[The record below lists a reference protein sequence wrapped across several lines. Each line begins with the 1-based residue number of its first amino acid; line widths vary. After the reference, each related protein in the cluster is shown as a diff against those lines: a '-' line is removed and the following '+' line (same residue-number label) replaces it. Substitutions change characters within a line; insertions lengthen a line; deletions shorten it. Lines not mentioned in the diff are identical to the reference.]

1 MSSNVGLSNV
11 LQKYQISSGLAKR
24 LETLSNYKIALILD
38 DSSSMNTV
46 DSTDKQT
53 SRWDE
58 LSNFAKI
65 IIEIAAVF
73 NSNGCDVHF
82 LNMQGVKNVRS
93 FDQLSLYFRDRPAGS
108 TPLSR
113 TIQNVIRENPAQSL
127 GNKNLLIIIA
137 TDGEPTDDSGYS
149 NIPEFKQ
156 TLLNRPT
163 NVFTNIVACTN
174 DERSIG
180 YLNGLDC
187 ELPRLDVVD
196 DYASELAEIRRIKGS
211 NFQFTFGDYV
221 TKSILGSISPDLDR
235 YDETPI
241 QIPASVPVSVPAPIA
256 VQPQKTTI
264 TPTRVVPKPNLPKK
278 KSLCSRLHILSPD
291 YSSDSFH
298 RKYDV
303 PHLKL
308 ADLLCCV

>member
-1 MSSNVGLSNV
+1 
-11 LQKYQISSGLAKR
+11 
-24 LETLSNYKIALILD
+24 
-38 DSSSMNTV
+38 MNTV

-93 FDQLSLYFRDRPAGS
+93 FDQLSLYFR
-108 TPLSR
+108 
-113 TIQNVIRENPAQSL
+113 
-127 GNKNLLIIIA
+127 
-137 TDGEPTDDSGYS
+137 
-149 NIPEFKQ
+149 
-156 TLLNRPT
+156 RPT

-180 YLNGLDC
+180 YLNGLDR

-241 QIPASVPVSVPAPIA
+241 QIPASVPAPIA

>member
-1 MSSNVGLSNV
+1 
-11 LQKYQISSGLAKR
+11 
-24 LETLSNYKIALILD
+24 
-38 DSSSMNTV
+38 MNTV

-180 YLNGLDC
+180 YLNGLDR

-241 QIPASVPVSVPAPIA
+241 QIPASVPAPIA

>member
-1 MSSNVGLSNV
+1 MSSNLTSV
-11 LQKYQISSGLAKR
+11 LQKYQISPALAKR

-38 DSSSMNTV
+38 DSSSMNTI

-65 IIEIAAVF
+65 VIEIAAVF
-73 NSNGCDVHF
+73 NPNGCDVYF

-93 FDQLSLYFRDRPAGS
+93 IDQLALYFRDRPAGS
-108 TPLSR
+108 TPLSK
-113 TIQNVIRENPAQSL
+113 TIQNVIKENPAQSL
-127 GNKNLLIIIA
+127 GNKNLLILIA

-156 TLLNRPT
+156 TLLNRPS
-163 NVFTNIVACTN
+163 NVFTNIAACTN

-180 YLNGLDC
+180 YLNGLDR

-196 DYASELAEIRRIKGS
+196 DYSSELAEVKKVKGPS
-211 NFQFTFGDYV
+211 FPFTFGDYV

-235 YDETPI
+235 YDE
-241 QIPASVPVSVPAPIA
+241 QPAPVPAPAPI
-256 VQPQKTTI
+256 QPQKITFQPQKI
-264 TPTRVVPKPNLPKK
+264 SVTPTRTVPKPSPPKK
-278 KSLCSRLHILSPD
+278 RGFCSRFHILSPD
-291 YSSDSFH
+291 YSADPLH
-298 RKYDV
+298 KQYNI
-303 PHLKL
+303 PHLQLK
-308 ADLLCCV
+308 DLLCCS